1 MKKITKKA
9 FIAALTG
16 NDIVFFGVMRRLAT
30 NDEIKLT
37 LDNFHKALENG
48 VMVEHRRYT
57 AHSKFLE
64 ATGGSR
70 LYFDQKN
77 AEYSF
82 FECGVVYAC
91 REYNKEYDTEKV
103 MYYLVA

>member
-9 FIAALTG
+9 FIAAMTG
-16 NDIVFFGVMRRLAT
+16 NDTIFFGVMRRLAE

-48 VMVEHRRYT
+48 AIVEHRRFT
-57 AHSKFLE
+57 AHAKFIE

-70 LYFDQKN
+70 LYFDQ
-77 AEYSF
+77 ADTEYSF
-82 FECGVVYAC
+82 FEYGGVYAC
-91 REYNKEYDTEKV
+91 REYNKKYDTEKV
-103 MYYLVA
+103 MYYKVA